1 MLSVQKL
8 HVQFLDCTCPIGF
21 MSSNQ
26 SSTKCECVRNTAL
39 VPAGYITNC
48 DSTTSSLHRENINSW
63 ITYFNESDPPGYVI
77 YPNCPFD
84 YCKTE
89 NADVNL
95 NFPKGADKQCA
106 NNRTGVLCGG
116 CQDNFSLSLG
126 SSRCLPCHSY
136 WPVVFVAIIF
146 TAIIAGILLVVA
158 LLALNMKVAVGLIN
172 SFIFYANIVAANSA
186 VFFPSSDPS
195 FPTVFVAWLNLDIG
209 INACFINGLDAYAK
223 TWLQLAFPVYLIS
236 LAVLVIIVSEYSPRF
251 AAQIG
256 KRDPIAT
263 LATLVLLS
271 YAKLLSVTITALSFA
286 TLRYPD
292 GNRIVWL
299 PDGNVFYFQGGH
311 AGLAIMTLFV
321 IIVIGVPY
329 TLLLFLWQWLVRIPR
344 WKVFKWTKSTKL
356 NVFVSTYH
364 TPYNKKYRFWPGL
377 LLLVRVVLY
386 ITASVTVSANPQAS
400 LLTTILLVGGLFLF
414 KAIIGMRVHKNL
426 IVDILETVMLF
437 NLLVLAAFSLYQ
449 FKSDI
454 YIDKQTAVAYISTL
468 ITFILL
474 VGAIAY
480 HIFLLIKKKKASK
493 EANEY
498 PLAAVQPVK
507 SEVTRSSFV
516 LPSLPSES
524 GKDDY
529 GDPEEGEIVHEREN

>member
-158 LLALNMKVAVGLIN
+158 LLALNMTVAVGLIN

-299 PDGNVFYFQGGH
+299 PDGNVFYFQGRH
-311 AGLAIMTLFV
+311 AGLAIMALFI

-329 TLLLFLWQWLVRIPR
+329 TLLLFLWQWLVRTPR
-344 WKVFKWTKSTKL
+344 WKVFKWTRSTKL
-356 NVFVSTYH
+356 DVFVSTYH
-364 TPYNKKYRFWPGL
+364 TPYNNKYRFWPGL

-414 KAIIGMRVHKNL
+414 KAIIGVRVHKNL

-437 NLLVLAAFSLYQ
+437 NLLALAAFSSYQ

-480 HIFLLIKKKKASK
+480 HICLLIKKKKASK

-507 SEVTRSSFV
+507 SEVTRSSLV
-516 LPSLPSES
+516 LPSPPSES

-529 GDPEEGEIVHEREN
+529 GDPEEGEIVHA